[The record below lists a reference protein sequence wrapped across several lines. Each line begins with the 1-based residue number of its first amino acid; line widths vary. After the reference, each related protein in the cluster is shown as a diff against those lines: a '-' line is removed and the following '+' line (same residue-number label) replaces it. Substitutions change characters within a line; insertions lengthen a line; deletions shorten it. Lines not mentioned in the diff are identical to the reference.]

1 MIEQLYLRDIVCV
14 PPGLVLFG
22 ALKTYYAIMKG
33 QC

>member
-1 MIEQLYLRDIVCV
+1 MANDSVCV

-33 QC
+33 EC